1 MKCSICFND
10 IEVQPSGW
18 NQGNNAQPVNSG
30 RCCNVCDSSVVI
42 PARLRIMYNVDKETK
57 YKGE

>member
-10 IEVQPSGW
+10 LEVQPSGW
-18 NQGNNAQPVNSG
+18 IQGNNAQPVYSG

-57 YKGE
+57 

>member
-42 PARLRIMYNVDKETK
+42 PASCLLYTSPSPRD
-57 YKGE
+57 